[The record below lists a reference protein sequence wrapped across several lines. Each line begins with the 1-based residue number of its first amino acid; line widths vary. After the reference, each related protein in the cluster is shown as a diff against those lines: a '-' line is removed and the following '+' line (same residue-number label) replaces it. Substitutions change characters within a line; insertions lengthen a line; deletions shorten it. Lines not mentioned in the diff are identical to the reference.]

1 MKRFVKVFL
10 FVLGLV
16 LLTGLTGCETAN
28 YEAEAGKYEC
38 YYITMNGQNVT
49 SYYEYYNIILEVNGK
64 CVVES
69 KQVGASQTYEAKA
82 KYSIADNKIKV
93 VTSMLFFKVT
103 EEYDYINGEIIMD
116 TTLEDTRVY
125 AKFRRAQ

>member
-38 YYITMNGQNVT
+38 YYITMNGQDVT
-49 SYYEYYNIILEVNGK
+49 SYYEYYNIILEVLILPQK
-64 CVVES
+64 LATS
-69 KQVGASQTYEAKA
+69 FAYKHLLQ
-82 KYSIADNKIKV
+82 YSLTV
-93 VTSMLFFKVT
+93 
-103 EEYDYINGEIIMD
+103 
-116 TTLEDTRVY
+116 
-125 AKFRRAQ
+125 